1 MKRKQ
6 DEEDWLNELSRL
18 YRDNPPESKD
28 IDMERYKR
36 KITELEEKYGKFDDI
51 IPSHNKYDRIPLQH
65 TIDRMKASYEEVGDR
80 YRNNKGK
87 KYKSWNPDDF

>member
-1 MKRKQ
+1 MKRIPDK
-6 DEEDWLNELSRL
+6 DLDALSEI
-18 YRDNPPESKD
+18 YRSNPPPSKD
-28 IDMERYKR
+28 IDLEAYKR
-36 KITELEEKYGKFDDI
+36 KIEELDEKYGKYDDI

-87 KYKSWNPDDF
+87 KYKDYNPEDY